1 MKRLLTLVLATASFC
16 ISSQNTLDANM
27 PEKLATFSTH
37 TLEIT
42 INKGPISSFSKYQLD
57 VPDNVTV
64 KEGTS
69 QNGHF
74 SFDGK
79 RAKLV
84 WVESPKTGE
93 FTVSMVLII
102 GNASGK
108 GNFEH
113 RYYYIDGETK
123 KEISDASMEVEFIS
137 GTATADYNLALN
149 PPKDPVK
156 PSNVNTPTITPPKN
170 EEPKKVSISIPPSNP
185 VTTTAPTPT
194 LTSST
199 LPNSSNTTPVSIPEV
214 KEYKIQIGSFS
225 SKPNFSKYGNIG
237 KLSVIQENGVY
248 KLMAGSFKTK
258 EEAVK
263 RMEELKTQGYPG
275 FVVLFV
281 NGEKAK

>member
-1 MKRLLTLVLATASFC
+1 MKRLLTLVLATASLFV
-16 ISSQNTLDANM
+16 SSQNTLDANM
-27 PEKLATFSTH
+27 PEKLASFSTH
-37 TLEIT
+37 TLEIK

-64 KEGTS
+64 KEGIS

-74 SFDGK
+74 SFEGK

-123 KEISDASMEVEFIS
+123 KEISDATMEVEFIS
-137 GTATADYNLALN
+137 GTATSDYNLAMN
-149 PPKDPVK
+149 PPKEPVK
-156 PSNVNTPTITPPKN
+156 LSTGNTPTIAPVKSD
-170 EEPKKVSISIPPSNP
+170 EPKKVTISIPPSTP
-185 VTTTAPTPT
+185 ITTTAPTPT
-194 LTSST
+194 LTST
-199 LPNSSNTTPVSIPEV
+199 TQPNSSNTTPVSIPEV

-225 SKPNFSKYGNIG
+225 SKPNLSKYGNIG